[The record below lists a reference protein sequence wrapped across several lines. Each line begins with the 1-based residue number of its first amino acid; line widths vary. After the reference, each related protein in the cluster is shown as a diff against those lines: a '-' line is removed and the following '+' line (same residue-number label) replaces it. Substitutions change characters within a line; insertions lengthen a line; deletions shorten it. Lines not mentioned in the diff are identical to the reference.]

1 MLITEL
7 DIPDSYLVET
17 TKFGDERG
25 LFLESFRFDL
35 LEASTGR
42 EFRIKQVNT
51 SISQK
56 GVLRGI
62 HFAAVPSGQAK
73 YVTVH
78 SGSIIDF
85 VVDIRVGSPTFG
97 QWTSVKL
104 DQVERNAV
112 FLSEGLGHAFLS
124 LEDNTV
130 VSYLVSDTYQ
140 PTREFGINPVDPGI
154 SLKLPDGY
162 HRPILSEKDHLA
174 SSMDELSSQGLLP
187 TYEACI
193 DFYKS
198 LKVEG

>member
-1 MLITEL
+1 MLITQL

-17 TKFGDERG
+17 QKFGDERG

-85 VVDIRVGSPTFG
+85 IVDIRVGSPTFG

-112 FLSEGLGHAFLS
+112 FLSEGLGHAFLA

-140 PTREFGINPVDPGI
+140 PTREFGINPVDQGI
-154 SLKLPDGY
+154 LLTLPEGY
-162 HRPILSEKDHLA
+162 LSPILSEKDRQA
-174 SSMDELSSQGLLP
+174 SNLGDLMSQGLLP

-193 DFYKS
+193 DLYKS